1 MSQGWKHIKAIAFI
15 CIFLAA
21 GVRPGAGQ
29 VVRPGARQA
38 NPLRAPAVGTV
49 PVPPIGNVMS
59 MALADAGID
68 FSFIS
73 GSASNPGNSPLTVT
87 LTWNCRCVT
96 VALYAY
102 FSSATVALTDGAGDN
117 IPSAAFSLSDNGG
130 PFRVLN
136 TTVPFGGANAGL
148 RVFSITN
155 PPRSGSHPD
164 TLNFNVDLST
174 GTLPKLPPGTYT
186 GTLTLQGQAQ

>member
-1 MSQGWKHIKAIAFI
+1 MSQGWKYIKAIAFI

-21 GVRPGAGQ
+21 GVRPGAAQ
-29 VVRPGARQA
+29 VVRPGSRQA
-38 NPLRAPAVGTV
+38 NPLRAPAVGSV
-49 PVPPIGNVMS
+49 SEARIGNAMS
-59 MALADAGID
+59 MAVANAGID

-87 LTWNCRCVT
+87 LSWTCSCIS

-102 FSSATVALTDGAGDN
+102 FSSATSALTDGAGDN

-130 PFRVLN
+130 AFRVLN

-148 RVFSITN
+148 QVFRINN

-164 TLNFNVDLST
+164 TMDFNIDLST